1 MSKHRAYA
9 VKIRKKRARRRKCI
23 VSFFSILVA
32 FYISAV
38 GSILFTNAHGNAS
51 EEPVIG
57 KYYKSIQIQ
66 EGDTLRSLAETY
78 AKDSDRKTISRYIK
92 EVKEVNGMWFND
104 LSAGDYLLIIHY
116 DSIPESM

>member
-9 VKIRKKRARRRKCI
+9 VKIRKKRARRRQCI

-92 EVKEVNGMWFND
+92 EVKELNGMWFND